1 MLIVNGTETDS
12 PNENKRTARTNSEVI
27 FSLFINFDIV
37 SKVLSIINMF
47 NIEEIWF
54 KLYKKVAGNLVVI
67 IYKVAGNLA
76 VIVYNKNMYIIINKT
91 PHSYKL
97 WGLS

>member
-1 MLIVNGTETDS
+1 MLILNGAGTDS

-47 NIEEIWF
+47 NIQEIWLS
-54 KLYKKVAGNLVVI
+54 LYKKD
-67 IYKVAGNLA
+67 AGNLA
-76 VIVYNKNMYIIINKT
+76 VIVYKDASNLVIII
-91 PHSYKL
+91 L
-97 WGLS
+97 